1 MKGLV
6 VVLLATL
13 AACAGSAQTDVPVE
27 SVSYTRGPCYGVC
40 PVYRV
45 TVNADGSG
53 LFEGVRF
60 TAVTGRRRFTVTP
73 AAWRAFTAKLAPFR
87 PQGTLDINMENT
99 ARCQLM
105 ATDHPSAIVT
115 WTGGGRN
122 DRLGFYFGC
131 RDEGNRA
138 MAQALEEAPGLL
150 PIAQMIAERG
160 QTR

>member
-1 MKGLV
+1 MTRLAFAVAFLV
-6 VVLLATL
+6 
-13 AACAGSAQTDVPVE
+13 AACASSAANEVPTQTI
-27 SVSYTRGPCYGVC
+27 SFTRAPCYGVC

-45 TVNADGSG
+45 TVNADGTG
-53 LFEGVRF
+53 LFEGERF
-60 TAVTGRRRFTVTP
+60 TAVTGQRRFTLTT
-73 AAWRAFTAKLAPFR
+73 AQWQAFVAKLAPYR
-87 PQGTLDINMENT
+87 PQGTLDINMENP

-122 DRLGFYFGC
+122 DQLGFYFGC

-150 PIAQMIAERG
+150 PIAEMIGPR
-160 QTR
+160 R